1 LAALQTFNTKATVE
15 EIATLGDKAL
25 GKRPTSASATA
36 RPTSSSN
43 VRGSGGS
50 PKSAERKARG
60 SKGKADSYTDSDRQ
74 LSNSASAP
82 AMPSLQSYWTQ
93 GAAASSHPALVE
105 CEEEDEEHTS
115 SNKLTLAQ
123 RAVQGSLQALPDLTP
138 QEEHTLD
145 DISAAEVPAG
155 VNAESGGFP
164 VGADASAA
172 AAAQRRY
179 ELLYGDEE
187 VAADEYDVSRD
198 LDGAEEGE
206 SEGEEGEDSGEGEDE
221 DGEGDDEGEE
231 GAEGQEGV
239 EPQRQTADDG
249 GDDGGDAEPADGS
262 ASERQ
267 DEYFIPGHDAD
278 HSAAEVHDGKPRAD
292 SFLTYSA
299 SASART
305 AYEWQSSGSDFEPTS
320 PPPRGGTLSY
330 ANPLGS
336 PSDASLDG
344 SKLLSPLNYSYT
356 STADLDGQT
365 CVRRRRFSSASGP
378 NEMYISDD
386 EETHEHSGHQRQA
399 ADDTSLSS
407 PAGGSAQ
414 QVSSPFHGAFNSPDA
429 DFAAGSTYGAIAS
442 AVSDSSLSPLSLCS
456 PAGVKH
462 RDDSFI
468 SPDSVDGNHAFF
480 AAPHGEAPYAHSDPS
495 RQLFS
500 EVGSATEAAAGVV
513 GAQGEV
519 AYPAGGAYA
528 VVRSLKLSPRPNL
541 S

>member
-1 LAALQTFNTKATVE
+1 LQTFNTKATVE

-50 PKSAERKARG
+50 PKSTERKARG
-60 SKGKADSYTDSDRQ
+60 GKGKADSHTDSDRQ
-74 LSNSASAP
+74 LNSSASAP

-93 GAAASSHPALVE
+93 GAAASLHPALVE

-123 RAVQGSLQALPDLTP
+123 RAVQGSLQALPDLTA
-138 QEEHTLD
+138 QEESTLD
-145 DISAAEVPAG
+145 NISAAEVLAS

-164 VGADASAA
+164 AGADASAA

-187 VAADEYDVSRD
+187 VAADEYDVSRG

-206 SEGEEGEDSGEGEDE
+206 SEGEEEGEDSGEEEDE

-231 GAEGQEGV
+231 GAEGQEVV

-249 GDDGGDAEPADGS
+249 GDDGGDAEKADGS

-267 DEYFIPGHDAD
+267 DEYFIPGNDAD

-292 SFLTYSA
+292 SFLTYST

-305 AYEWQSSGSDFEPTS
+305 AYERQSSGSDFEPTS

-356 STADLDGQT
+356 STADLDGQAS
-365 CVRRRRFSSASGP
+365 VRRRRFSSASGP

-386 EETHEHSGHQRQA
+386 EDPHGQSGHQRQA
-399 ADDTSLSS
+399 ADDISLSS
-407 PAGGSAQ
+407 PTGGSAQ
-414 QVSSPFHGAFNSPDA
+414 QISSPFHGAFNSPDA
-429 DFAAGSTYGAIAS
+429 DFPAGSTYGAIAS
-442 AVSDSSLSPLSLCS
+442 GVSESSLSPLSLSS
-456 PAGVKH
+456 PSGVKH

-480 AAPHGEAPYAHSDPS
+480 AAPHGEGPYAHSDPS

-500 EVGSATEAAAGVV
+500 EVGSDTEAAAGVV

>member
-1 LAALQTFNTKATVE
+1 
-15 EIATLGDKAL
+15 
-25 GKRPTSASATA
+25 
-36 RPTSSSN
+36 
-43 VRGSGGS
+43 
-50 PKSAERKARG
+50 
-60 SKGKADSYTDSDRQ
+60 
-74 LSNSASAP
+74 
-82 AMPSLQSYWTQ
+82 MPSLQSYWTQ
-93 GAAASSHPALVE
+93 GAAASLHPALVE

-138 QEEHTLD
+138 QEERTLD

-206 SEGEEGEDSGEGEDE
+206 SEGEEEGEDSGEEEDE
-221 DGEGDDEGEE
+221 DGEGDDGGEE
-231 GAEGQEGV
+231 T
-239 EPQRQTADDG
+239 QRQTADGG
-249 GDDGGDAEPADGS
+249 GDGEPAYGS
-262 ASERQ
+262 TNERH
-267 DEYFIPGHDAD
+267 DEYFIPGDDANIPAADTHDR
-278 HSAAEVHDGKPRAD
+278 KPRAD
-292 SFLTYSA
+292 SFLSYSA

-305 AYEWQSSGSDFEPTS
+305 AYERQSSGSDFEPTS

-356 STADLDGQT
+356 STADLDGQAS
-365 CVRRRRFSSASGP
+365 VRRRRFSSASGP

-386 EETHEHSGHQRQA
+386 EEAHEHSGHQRQA

-407 PAGGSAQ
+407 PPGGSAQ

-442 AVSDSSLSPLSLCS
+442 AFSDSSLSPLSLSS

-468 SPDSVDGNHAFF
+468 SPDSVDGNHAFY
-480 AAPHGEAPYAHSDPS
+480 AAPHGEGPYAHSDPS